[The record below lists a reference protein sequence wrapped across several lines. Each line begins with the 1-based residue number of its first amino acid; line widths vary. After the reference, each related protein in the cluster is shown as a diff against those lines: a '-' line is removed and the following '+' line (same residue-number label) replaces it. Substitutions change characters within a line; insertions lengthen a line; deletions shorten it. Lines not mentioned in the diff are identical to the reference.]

1 MPEPPALPDPFEPV
15 DVERIM
21 EQVRARIEQR
31 SRPAA
36 GPADEPEGAS
46 AAAVLPPTESFG
58 FDDGSIYRSSR
69 GRGVGRALYRVRM
82 LLAPFV
88 KLIVNVDPMVD
99 ALARQARRNAEQ
111 ASFDDDVAR
120 RLAAL
125 EERDELTRRAVH
137 DLTAEVTRLAADMRD
152 QRGLLESVAEVLVAQ
167 AKRSARPASL
177 DDDAA
182 RRSAAGQEPDE
193 ATRQAVQRLTTIMER
208 LAAETKNRRT
218 PPEAADEP
226 HGAGLPTRAD
236 GSRANPP
243 GPQGIAPQVEAWSGG
258 ADGSRANPPGP
269 RSADESVPATETPA
283 PATETSPPDR

>member
-1 MPEPPALPDPFEPV
+1 
-15 DVERIM
+15 M

-58 FDDGSIYRSSR
+58 FDDDSIYRSSR

-125 EERDELTRRAVH
+125 EEQDELTRRAVH
-137 DLTAEVTRLAADMRD
+137 GLTAEVTRLAADMRD

-182 RRSAAGQEPDE
+182 RRSTAGQEPDE
-193 ATRQAVQRLTTIMER
+193 ATRQAVQRLTAILEQ
-208 LAAETKNRRT
+208 LAAETKSRRT
-218 PPEAADEP
+218 APQAADEP
-226 HGAGLPTRAD
+226 PGATLPARAD
-236 GSRANPP
+236 SGRASPP
-243 GPQGIAPQVEAWSGG
+243 A
-258 ADGSRANPPGP
+258 P
-269 RSADESVPATETPA
+269 RSAGESVRAAETSATA
-283 PATETSPPDR
+283 AETSPPDR

>member
-1 MPEPPALPDPFEPV
+1 
-15 DVERIM
+15 M

-46 AAAVLPPTESFG
+46 AAAVLPPAESFS
-58 FDDGSIYRSSR
+58 FDGGSIYRSSR

-82 LLAPFV
+82 LLAPLV

-125 EERDELTRRAVH
+125 EEQDELTRRAVH
-137 DLTAEVTRLAADMRD
+137 GLTAEVTRLAADMRD
-152 QRGLLESVAEVLVAQ
+152 QRGLLEAVAEVLVAQ
-167 AKRSARPASL
+167 AQRSTRPASL

-182 RRSAAGQEPDE
+182 RRAPAGQEPDE

-208 LAAETKNRRT
+208 LAAETKNRR
-218 PPEAADEP
+218 PSPEAADEP
-226 HGAGLPTRAD
+226 HSAALPARAD
-236 GSRANPP
+236 G
-243 GPQGIAPQVEAWSGG
+243 G
-258 ADGSRANPPGP
+258 RANPPGP
-269 RSADESVPATETPA
+269 RSAGESVRAAETPA
-283 PATETSPPDR
+283 TAAETPATAAETPATAAETSPPDR

>member
-1 MPEPPALPDPFEPV
+1 MPEPPALPDSFEPV

-31 SRPAA
+31 SRPVT
-36 GPADEPEGAS
+36 GPADEPECASASVS

-82 LLAPFV
+82 LVAPFV

-125 EERDELTRRAVH
+125 EEQDELTRRAVH
-137 DLTAEVTRLAADMRD
+137 GLTAEVTRLAADMRD
-152 QRGLLESVAEVLVAQ
+152 QRGLLEAVAEVLVAQ

-182 RRSAAGQEPDE
+182 RRSTAGQEPDE
-193 ATRQAVQRLTTIMER
+193 ATRQAVQRLTAILEQ
-208 LAAETKNRRT
+208 LAAETKSRRT
-218 PPEAADEP
+218 APQAADEP
-226 HGAGLPTRAD
+226 PGATLPARAD
-236 GSRANPP
+236 SGRASPP
-243 GPQGIAPQVEAWSGG
+243 A
-258 ADGSRANPPGP
+258 P
-269 RSADESVPATETPA
+269 RSAGESVRAAETSATA
-283 PATETSPPDR
+283 AETSPPDR

>member
-1 MPEPPALPDPFEPV
+1 
-15 DVERIM
+15 M

-31 SRPAA
+31 SRPVA

-111 ASFDDDVAR
+111 ASFDDDAAR

-137 DLTAEVTRLAADMRD
+137 GLTAEVTRLAADMRD
-152 QRGLLESVAEVLVAQ
+152 QRGLLEAVAEVLVAQ

-193 ATRQAVQRLTTIMER
+193 ATRAAVQRLTTIMER

-226 HGAGLPTRAD
+226 PGAAFMERLAAGMKNRRTPPEAADEPHGAALRARTEEND
-236 GSRANPP
+236 
-243 GPQGIAPQVEAWSGG
+243 
-258 ADGSRANPPGP
+258 ANPPGP
-269 RSADESVPATETPA
+269 RSADESAPATETPAPATETPAPATETPA